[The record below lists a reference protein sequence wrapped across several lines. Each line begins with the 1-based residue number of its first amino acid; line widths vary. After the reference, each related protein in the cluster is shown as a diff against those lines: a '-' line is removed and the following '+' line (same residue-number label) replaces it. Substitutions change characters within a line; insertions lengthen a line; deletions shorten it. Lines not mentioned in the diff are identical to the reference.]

1 MKTTVTTETDLVS
14 GQQTY
19 AFEMNPVPI
28 STPLGLAPG
37 EVRVMA
43 SKSGALIRLELI
55 LKPSLVAFRGAIER
69 LAKQADWPVPVEQLR
84 LLSPKD
90 QPVVHL
96 SLSPEATA
104 EILTSIHTPTDLTGV
119 LNHPAVQDPQ
129 NYRVDTITAEA

>member
-19 AFEMNPVPI
+19 AFELNPVPI
-28 STPLGLAPG
+28 NTPVGLAPG
-37 EVRVMA
+37 HVRVMA
-43 SKSGALIRLELI
+43 SKSGALLGLELV
-55 LKPSLVAFRGAIER
+55 LRPSLVAFRGAIER
-69 LAKQADWPVPVEQLR
+69 LAKQADWPVPVEELR
-84 LLSPKD
+84 RLSPNE

-96 SLSPEATA
+96 KLSSDATA
-104 EILTSIHTPTDLTGV
+104 QVLDSIRQPTDLTGV

>member
-19 AFEMNPVPI
+19 AFELNPVPI
-28 STPLGLAPG
+28 STPVGLAPG
-37 EVRVMA
+37 QVRVTA
-43 SKSGALIRLELI
+43 SKTGALLGLELV
-55 LKPSLVAFRGAIER
+55 LRPSLVAFRGAIER

-84 LLSPKD
+84 QLSPKE

-96 SLSPEATA
+96 KLAPEATA
-104 EILTSIHTPTDLTGV
+104 QVLDAIRTPTDLTGV
-119 LNHPAVQDPQ
+119 LNHPAVQEPQ

>member
-1 MKTTVTTETDLVS
+1 VKTTVTTETDLVS

-28 STPLGLAPG
+28 STPVGLAPG
-37 EVRVMA
+37 QVRVMA
-43 SKSGALIRLELI
+43 SKAGALVGLELV
-55 LKPSLVAFRGAIER
+55 LKPSLVAFRGALER
-69 LAKQADWPVPVEQLR
+69 LAKQADWPVPVDQLR
-84 LLSPKD
+84 LLSPKE

-96 SLSPEATA
+96 RLSPEATA
-104 EILTSIHTPTDLTGV
+104 QILNSIQTPTDLTGV